1 MANKITGTNYYIS
14 SGIQITTTAQDIQEQ
29 LNKLSADKV
38 LATGIRLK
46 FSTTGLRSGFN
57 TAIRN
62 VLKNSNLGYM
72 AGLATG
78 SGSGGSGIASKVATP
93 TSPIGGLGKNDVSK
107 MGILEQFS
115 TTSRFSLKKPPSVTE
130 MYKYQQNLNTTIRAT
145 FKEGQGLISLTKTLT
160 TRASDTTRRYE
171 ELKIRLNNLRKI
183 GKLSKVQFRRFTDE
197 LEATNQLTGKDKLEA
212 LRKIQTE
219 LADISKRSQSW
230 LGIFKQNLQK
240 FTSWITITVGFFG
253 IINSIKK
260 LVKEVKAVDD
270 AMVELNKVADLSQTQ
285 IAKVQKDANA
295 LASRVSTTADEALR
309 AVAQFKKAGYSLDQ
323 SFILAETALRTVNVA
338 DGIENAEDAATS
350 LIAILRGFNMEAT
363 EVGRVLDVLNHIS
376 NNFAVDVNNLTD
388 GMQRISA
395 VMAQT
400 GTSYE
405 ETIGLLT
412 GGFEILRNAE
422 VVSQGLNTISQ
433 RMRRVTEDGQD
444 NSQVI
449 SKIEEGLYK
458 YTRGAV
464 SVYDK
469 QTGELRS
476 TYDVLADLATVWDTL
491 SSLSQSYITELL
503 AGNRQNKV
511 LAAIMSNWANVKK
524 VVEESAYAY
533 GSAKE
538 EEQKVLQSVQGKLN
552 ALKQAIQEFALRSL
566 TSDTEKGILDILI
579 SIVKFGTDLGGLF
592 KILGR
597 LGIIILA
604 WKLPQIILLISSLRT
619 NVIRL
624 TTEINGLTYQYQ
636 VMTVMGK
643 EYVIAERSYGEVT
656 NAATNTVN
664 GLTAS
669 LKHISIVITALIAV
683 YTAIQF
689 IDSRITESMK
699 KEAEEAEKFYDKN
712 KSQYDTLMSN
722 YDEYIKLITKTDA
735 TASEVNKLNVLE
747 KQFALYGID
756 NEIAQLGTRTDKI
769 EAIADIIRQQA
780 LARQKVVEDTANA
793 MAVNKLP
800 SYWYN
805 ATQSSAGKGRI
816 HAFQEASFEEKIKML
831 RNMASNENISASHR
845 DEWQAALEYYEQLY
859 NEWKQLGLAADLE
872 GNPKII
878 ELRTKIGEFLNAADF
893 SLDKTKETQLT
904 MYKSINALVADIEK
918 ELSDGSLSG
927 EAQLYIESLLK
938 AYQEQ
943 LDIVLNKDYAFEYL
957 GDKLQELKD
966 IQSNREKEL
975 ERQEK
980 LKAIE
985 EARQKL
991 AEAER
996 THMLV
1001 RTKEGW
1007 RYIVEK
1013 STLEEAQAELDSA
1026 LKNAGLDDL
1035 SQAIAGIEAL
1045 RSIYSLAS
1053 GSVLDNMRTYF
1064 REAGILS
1071 NWLASDWESKLK
1083 TLDSFGD
1090 PELSKKYYDS
1100 QKNST
1105 TTGIDLSKFFGL
1117 GRTGG
1122 YVGDSPNKNLTSIDT
1137 NKSQAILS
1145 AIREKAKNI
1154 ILNIDELDLPGV
1166 TNASQLVAALTSY
1179 AYQKASSK

>member
-93 TSPIGGLGKNDVSK
+93 TSPIGGLGKDDVSK

-197 LEATNQLTGKDKLEA
+197 LEAANQLTGKDKLEA

-388 GMQRISA
+388 GMKRISA

-538 EEQKVLQSVQGKLN
+538 EEQKVLKSVQGKLN

-800 SYWYN
+800 SYWYS
-805 ATQSSAGKGRI
+805 TTYSSAGKGRI
-816 HAFQEASFEEKIKML
+816 REFQQASWEEKMNLL
-831 RNMASNENISASHR
+831 RGMAANENISASHR

-893 SLDKTKETQLT
+893 SLDKTEETQLT
-904 MYKSINALVADIEK
+904 MYKSIDALVADIEK

-1064 REAGILS
+1064 REAGNLS

-1105 TTGIDLSKFFGL
+1105 ATGIDLSKFFGL

>member
-1 MANKITGTNYYIS
+1 
-14 SGIQITTTAQDIQEQ
+14 
-29 LNKLSADKV
+29 
-38 LATGIRLK
+38 
-46 FSTTGLRSGFN
+46 
-57 TAIRN
+57 
-62 VLKNSNLGYM
+62 
-72 AGLATG
+72 
-78 SGSGGSGIASKVATP
+78 
-93 TSPIGGLGKNDVSK
+93 
-107 MGILEQFS
+107 
-115 TTSRFSLKKPPSVTE
+115 
-130 MYKYQQNLNTTIRAT
+130 
-145 FKEGQGLISLTKTLT
+145 
-160 TRASDTTRRYE
+160 
-171 ELKIRLNNLRKI
+171 
-183 GKLSKVQFRRFTDE
+183 
-197 LEATNQLTGKDKLEA
+197 
-212 LRKIQTE
+212 
-219 LADISKRSQSW
+219 
-230 LGIFKQNLQK
+230 
-240 FTSWITITVGFFG
+240 
-253 IINSIKK
+253 
-260 LVKEVKAVDD
+260 
-270 AMVELNKVADLSQTQ
+270 
-285 IAKVQKDANA
+285 
-295 LASRVSTTADEALR
+295 
-309 AVAQFKKAGYSLDQ
+309 
-323 SFILAETALRTVNVA
+323 
-338 DGIENAEDAATS
+338 
-350 LIAILRGFNMEAT
+350 
-363 EVGRVLDVLNHIS
+363 
-376 NNFAVDVNNLTD
+376 
-388 GMQRISA
+388 
-395 VMAQT
+395 
-400 GTSYE
+400 
-405 ETIGLLT
+405 
-412 GGFEILRNAE
+412 
-422 VVSQGLNTISQ
+422 
-433 RMRRVTEDGQD
+433 
-444 NSQVI
+444 
-449 SKIEEGLYK
+449 
-458 YTRGAV
+458 
-464 SVYDK
+464 
-469 QTGELRS
+469 
-476 TYDVLADLATVWDTL
+476 
-491 SSLSQSYITELL
+491 
-503 AGNRQNKV
+503 
-511 LAAIMSNWANVKK
+511 
-524 VVEESAYAY
+524 
-533 GSAKE
+533 
-538 EEQKVLQSVQGKLN
+538 
-552 ALKQAIQEFALRSL
+552 
-566 TSDTEKGILDILI
+566 
-579 SIVKFGTDLGGLF
+579 
-592 KILGR
+592 
-597 LGIIILA
+597 
-604 WKLPQIILLISSLRT
+604 
-619 NVIRL
+619 
-624 TTEINGLTYQYQ
+624 
-636 VMTVMGK
+636 
-643 EYVIAERSYGEVT
+643 
-656 NAATNTVN
+656 
-664 GLTAS
+664 
-669 LKHISIVITALIAV
+669 
-683 YTAIQF
+683 
-689 IDSRITESMK
+689 MK

-831 RNMASNENISASHR
+831 RSMASNENISASHR

-904 MYKSINALVADIEK
+904 MYKSIEALVADIEK

-1064 REAGILS
+1064 REAGNLS

-1105 TTGIDLSKFFGL
+1105 ATGIDLSKFFGL

-1154 ILNIDELDLPGV
+1154 ILNIVLI
-1166 TNASQLVAALTSY
+1166 
-1179 AYQKASSK
+1179 